1 MDVGWNERVSDGGVF
16 RRNSLCTAIE
26 NDLLDVPHL
35 RKIGQFLLSFVI
47 IGNDTFPLKENL
59 VKPFLIRG
67 LSKEMRIANYRISRV
82 RILSENVSG
91 NHG

>member
-35 RKIGQFLLSFVI
+35 RKIGQFLLSFDI
-47 IGNDTFPLKENL
+47 IGNDRKFEENL